1 MEGEDGLAIPQRR
14 VFQFLSIIYFTL
26 KSCGT
31 NRVIQ
36 RQFLRIFLPF
46 FFFFNSRN
54 PPVPMVGWW
63 SWAKNVASLIVHHSK
78 GHVPARPRQR
88 RRGSERNSCSSNEQ
102 AKGGGEGGLL
112 HDWCGVPRGL
122 IRTAWSQYCF
132 HGAQNTSGQLD
143 GGQ

>member
-46 FFFFNSRN
+46 FFFFLIHETRRSRWLGDDHGLK
-54 PPVPMVGWW
+54 M
-63 SWAKNVASLIVHHSK
+63 S
-78 GHVPARPRQR
+78 RP
-88 RRGSERNSCSSNEQ
+88 
-102 AKGGGEGGLL
+102 
-112 HDWCGVPRGL
+112 
-122 IRTAWSQYCF
+122 
-132 HGAQNTSGQLD
+132 
-143 GGQ
+143 